1 MRLGGRDSGALDRL
15 EENDSMYIFLHLL
28 IAYAVMFPA
37 EREHNCWSLEA
48 VRVVQELTCEL
59 FVIVHL
65 FDSDWL

>member
-1 MRLGGRDSGALDRL
+1 
-15 EENDSMYIFLHLL
+15 MYIFLHLL